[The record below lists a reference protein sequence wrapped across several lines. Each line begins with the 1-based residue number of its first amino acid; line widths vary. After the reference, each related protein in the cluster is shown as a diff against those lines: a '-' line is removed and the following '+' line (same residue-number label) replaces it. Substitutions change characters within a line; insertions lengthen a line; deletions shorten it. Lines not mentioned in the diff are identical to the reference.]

1 MNDSPIMA
9 KNYYMSPIYF
19 FGWQEIASDME
30 AQNYFLA
37 DKENPSAANTIKIYP
52 SLDTKSDITRKYR
65 DAQPSELGITVMR
78 TGFLSSVQFWG
89 ATYFRLWECLYEG
102 EQVSLFGILSY
113 DTNTGQASV
122 DETMAMIVN
131 GAKDKI
137 QNLFKREAFG
147 DWRNFIKGSLTFLA
161 ITFAVGFCTN
171 FIFKRLRELRL
182 RRDREVLAR

>member
-1 MNDSPIMA
+1 
-9 KNYYMSPIYF
+9 
-19 FGWQEIASDME
+19 ME

-37 DKENPSAANTIKIYP
+37 DKENPSATNTIKVYP
-52 SLDTKSDITRKYR
+52 SLETKSDITRNYR

-113 DTNTGQASV
+113 DTRTGQASI

-137 QNLFKREAFG
+137 LNLFKREAFW
-147 DWRNFIKGSLTFLA
+147 DIADFVKGSLTFLA
-161 ITFAVGFCTN
+161 ITFMVGVCTN
-171 FIFKRLRELRL
+171 FIFKRLQFLRL
-182 RRDREVLAR
+182 QRDREVLAQ